1 MSKVV
6 PSLKDISVMV
16 GVAQFQKPKVCLLG
30 SPAGGV
36 GVVQK
41 PRSPMV
47 PGQVPAGEGSG
58 VSENNLI
65 TVIL

>member
-1 MSKVV
+1 MT
-6 PSLKDISVMV
+6 V

-47 PGQVPAGEGSG
+47 PGQVPAGEGSA
-58 VSENNLI
+58 VSEINSINL
-65 TVIL
+65 